1 MPELSATRNR
11 FRRVSLSGCVAD
23 RKRCEHRPSLRAVAE
38 SRDCGRR
45 IGRPK
50 FIKQA
55 RARMDVPRQPKGRT
69 CFKLGPITCSRGR
82 RPRARRVIAHST
94 EVTTSATT
102 CCISPARARRRGR
115 TPPRCYTWSGS
126 RRRSCSSCRSGGGRS
141 SRRARGCGRGCSC
154 SRWCRCYCYSGR

>member
-1 MPELSATRNR
+1 LDLARIRKLQQVSRNRMDAGTMPELSATRNR

-94 EVTTSATT
+94 EVTDLGYNMLHIT
-102 CCISPARARRRGR
+102 
-115 TPPRCYTWSGS
+115 
-126 RRRSCSSCRSGGGRS
+126 RSGAAAG
-141 SRRARGCGRGCSC
+141 
-154 SRWCRCYCYSGR
+154 